1 MLFSLSLVP
10 CALSVLPCALFAVVR
25 CCFFCQFPDF
35 SFDIHTHCTIRL
47 QLQAEAE
54 VAELKKSF
62 RRGTG
67 ISAREKEL
75 EMQAGQDAAD
85 REVLM
90 LEIHGLKK
98 QHQSAARGKNQEFN
112 SWMANHQN
120 ESKMMIHNLMEAF
133 EEEMTAMRERCS
145 ETEKM
150 LECATR
156 DLEYLMEENDNLKSR
171 LAHK

>member
-1 MLFSLSLVP
+1 MLLLLLGENLLTLYLLYSLIFFNYSFIIIFYFFS
-10 CALSVLPCALFAVVR
+10 
-25 CCFFCQFPDF
+25 
-35 SFDIHTHCTIRL
+35 SFNHIRL

-75 EMQAGQDAAD
+75 EMQAVQDAAD

-90 LEIHGLKK
+90 LEIQGLKK
-98 QHQSAARGKNQEFN
+98 QHQSASRGKDQQFN
-112 SWMANHQN
+112 NWVAEHQS
-120 ESKMMIHNLMEAF
+120 ESKAMIQSLMEAF
-133 EEEMTAMRERCS
+133 EEEMSSMRDRCT

-150 LECATR
+150 LESATR

-171 LAHK
+171 IAHK